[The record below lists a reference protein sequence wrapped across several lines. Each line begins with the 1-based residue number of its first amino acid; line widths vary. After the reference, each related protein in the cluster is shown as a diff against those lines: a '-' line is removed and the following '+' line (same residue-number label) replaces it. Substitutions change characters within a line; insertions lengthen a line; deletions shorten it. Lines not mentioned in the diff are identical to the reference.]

1 MNVTKSEWYVM
12 DCLWDKSPQT
22 LMQLVEE
29 LKEQVG
35 WSKSTCATM
44 VRRMAEKG
52 LIAYEVDGKTKQFYP
67 LVPKEDI
74 VVKETRDFLKR
85 IYDGSIG
92 MMMNALVDHN
102 DLSDTD
108 IQELRD
114 ILKRAEKEQKR

>member
-1 MNVTKSEWYVM
+1 MDVTKSEWYVM
-12 DCLWDKSPQT
+12 SCLWEKSPQT

-29 LKEQVG
+29 LKEQIG

-44 VRRMAEKG
+44 VRRMADKE
-52 LIAYEVDGKTKQFYP
+52 LIAYKMDGKTKQFYP
-67 LVPKEDI
+67 LVPKEEV

-102 DLSDTD
+102 DLSQDD

-114 ILKRAEKEQKR
+114 ILKRAEKEQKG